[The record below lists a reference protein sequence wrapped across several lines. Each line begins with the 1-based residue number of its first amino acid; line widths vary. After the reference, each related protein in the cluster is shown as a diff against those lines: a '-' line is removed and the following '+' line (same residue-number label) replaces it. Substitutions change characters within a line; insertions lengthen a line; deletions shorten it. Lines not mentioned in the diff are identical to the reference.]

1 MKRKILIAAIILI
14 SSLRIFAQSPGPKW
28 EKILETKDQTVY
40 VDTSSIKK
48 FENQISVLSITV
60 YKNPQI
66 ITSLGKEAASIKTQL
81 LFNASSRKYTVIG
94 TLYYDKNQKI
104 LGETSLPGFAS
115 SSETFS
121 VLIEG
126 NEAMT
131 AIFNKAVEYLKSD
144 VGVIEQKDN
153 SQSDVNAKEPA
164 VKDQKSKSKDESPK
178 SLKNDSAKANDRVAL
193 YLSKKDSVQK
203 VSTRRGEVKS
213 IPTKPII
220 DKSKTTSETKQPQ
233 NVEKQKPVI
242 DFKPNEPPV
251 ETNPKST
258 IFKEGTKYSFQ
269 VSSWKSRPKA
279 ESEVRRLKAKG
290 HNAFITE
297 GYLKRVKW
305 YRVQIGYFNSLEETE
320 DYMKKI
326 KN

>member
-1 MKRKILIAAIILI
+1 MKRKILFAAIILI
-14 SSLRIFAQSPGPKW
+14 SSIRIFAQSPGPKW
-28 EKILETKDQTVY
+28 EKVLETKDQTVY

-48 FENQISVLSITV
+48 FENQISVLTISV

-81 LFNASSRKYTVIG
+81 LFNSASRKYTVIG

-115 SSETFS
+115 GSETFS
-121 VLIEG
+121 VQIEG

-131 AIFNKAVEYLKSD
+131 AIFNKVVDYLKID
-144 VGVIEQKDN
+144 VGVNEQNDTSQIVDN
-153 SQSDVNAKEPA
+153 TKVQKEKLKEEPA
-164 VKDQKSKSKDESPK
+164 KIF
-178 SLKNDSAKANDRVAL
+178 KNDNAKANERVAL

-203 VSTRRGEVKS
+203 VLAPKGEVKS

-220 DKSKTTSETKQPQ
+220 DKTKSPSEAKHTP

-242 DFKPNEPPV
+242 DSKPSESSV
-251 ETNPKST
+251 NPKEM

-269 VSSWKSRPKA
+269 VSSWKNKLKA
-279 ESEVRRLKAKG
+279 EKEVKRLKAKG

-297 GYLKRVKW
+297 GTLRGIKW
-305 YRVQIGYFNSLEETE
+305 YRVRIGYFNSLEETE
-320 DYMKKI
+320 EYKRKI
-326 KN
+326 N